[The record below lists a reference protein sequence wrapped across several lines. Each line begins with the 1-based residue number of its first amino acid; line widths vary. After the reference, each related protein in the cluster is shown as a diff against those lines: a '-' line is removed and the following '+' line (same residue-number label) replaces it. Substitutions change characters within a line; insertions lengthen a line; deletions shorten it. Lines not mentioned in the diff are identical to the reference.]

1 MPLEIC
7 GIVLGSPYLYDR
19 KAIFYQEENT
29 YHFFKDETEYIVR
42 AHHIKTNVSLVR
54 TGQMKR
60 LVSASKYFF
69 LMMVKQKEEDV
80 SDAFSGCD
88 PGHK

>member
-1 MPLEIC
+1 
-7 GIVLGSPYLYDR
+7 
-19 KAIFYQEENT
+19 
-29 YHFFKDETEYIVR
+29 
-42 AHHIKTNVSLVR
+42 
-54 TGQMKR
+54 MKR